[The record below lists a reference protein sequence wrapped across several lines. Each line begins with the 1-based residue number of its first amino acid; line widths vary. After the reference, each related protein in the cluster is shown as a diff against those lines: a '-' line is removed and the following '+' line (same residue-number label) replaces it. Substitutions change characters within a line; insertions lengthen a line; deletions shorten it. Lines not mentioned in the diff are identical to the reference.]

1 MAEISQL
8 SNSLSSVD
16 TLVQRFIA
24 QERGPVN
31 DLEKSKKELQRRQ
44 NVYTDLK
51 STLKSLNDLV
61 KEFTRV
67 GTLNNLLTKTATSS
81 NERYFSVTATSGAV
95 IGNHSIKVDRLAS
108 SDTGVSAR
116 FGDTGNDLASSLSGT
131 QEFTLAI
138 GGGTSVTISVNID
151 GADTNE
157 EVMNKVRDA
166 INDAGL
172 EVNASIIKDTN
183 TTSRLVIKSKA
194 TGSTNYLDLVEV
206 GSSTILRD
214 LGYIKNNGS
223 RELSSGTAGGFL
235 VQDFTKLDAKLIID
249 GIEIIKDTNE
259 ITDVFEGLSIKLLQA
274 QDADDTALTLSVEQ
288 DAENTKVEIEEFIE
302 KYNKVIK
309 YLNEKTKVDPV
320 NFVRGDLSGDVI
332 IRGLRLSLRTIV
344 ATGVPSQEQGGLQF
358 LSQIGIKAD
367 RDGTIS
373 ISDRDKFDE
382 ALNGNLEQVTNLF
395 TSENGI
401 GQGINSLLKGFVSS
415 GGAVDRTKKSIT
427 RRISSIDVRIKNFE
441 ARLLIREVS
450 LRRRFT
456 DLQRALNLLN
466 SQQAL
471 LQNQFTRFQSFGGL
485 FGGRF

>member
-24 QERGPVN
+24 QERGPVR

-67 GTLNNLLTKTATSS
+67 GTLNNLLTKTAASS

-151 GADTNE
+151 GADTNKE
-157 EVMNKVRDA
+157 IMNKVRDA

-223 RELSSGTAGGFL
+223 RELYSGTAGGFL
-235 VQDFTKLDAKLIID
+235 VQDFAELDAKLTID

-288 DAENTKVEIEEFIE
+288 DSENTKVEIEKFIE

-309 YLNEKTKVDPV
+309 
-320 NFVRGDLSGDVI
+320 
-332 IRGLRLSLRTIV
+332 
-344 ATGVPSQEQGGLQF
+344 
-358 LSQIGIKAD
+358 
-367 RDGTIS
+367 
-373 ISDRDKFDE
+373 
-382 ALNGNLEQVTNLF
+382 
-395 TSENGI
+395 
-401 GQGINSLLKGFVSS
+401 
-415 GGAVDRTKKSIT
+415 
-427 RRISSIDVRIKNFE
+427 
-441 ARLLIREVS
+441 
-450 LRRRFT
+450 
-456 DLQRALNLLN
+456 
-466 SQQAL
+466 
-471 LQNQFTRFQSFGGL
+471 
-485 FGGRF
+485 